1 MTDLQR
7 IWGNILLGDDPSQ
20 TAPVCNGLV
29 QEMIDEIESLRKVK
43 AQAEQVVICDSW
55 RSEECYDELWKLKE
69 MLEAE

>member
-1 MTDLQR
+1 MNLIEAAKQA
-7 IWGNILLGDDPSQ
+7 LEAL
-20 TAPVCNGLV
+20 
-29 QEMIDEIESLRKVK
+29 EKEIESLRKVK